1 MHSIEKFIIADDH
14 PLFRA
19 ALRQTLA
26 DRHPDAQIVEAE
38 SLEALQALAP
48 EHSDADLLLLDLN
61 MPGAHGFSGLL
72 HMRGRFPGLPVVII
86 SASED
91 PEVMHNSLACGALGF
106 ISKSADLEEIFAAIG
121 RVLCGDTY
129 LPAAAGAHSPTQTGV
144 DEHAASIATLTP
156 HQFRVFTLLR
166 EGLLNKQIAYEL
178 GVSEATI
185 KAHVTAILRKLGVN
199 NRTQAVILAD
209 RLALPT
215 PSPSET

>member
-1 MHSIEKFIIADDH
+1 MQRIDKFIIADDH

-19 ALRQTLA
+19 ALHQTLT
-26 DRHPDAQIVEAE
+26 DRYPAAQIVEAD
-38 SLEALQALAP
+38 SLAALQGLAP
-48 EHSDADLLLLDLN
+48 DHSDADLLLLDLN

-72 HMRGRFPGLPVVII
+72 HMRGQFPGLPVVIV

-91 PEVMHNSLACGALGF
+91 TEVMHRCLACGALGF
-106 ISKSADLEEIFAAIG
+106 ICKSADPQEIFTAIEQ
-121 RVLCGDTY
+121 VLDGQTY
-129 LPAAAGAHSPTQTGV
+129 LPAAAARQPPGV
-144 DEHAASIATLTP
+144 HAVDDDVALIATLTP

-199 NRTQAVILAD
+199 TRTQAVILAD
-209 RLALPT
+209 RLDLPLT
-215 PSPSET
+215 ERA